1 LKFVLE
7 LDHVTYMMEQA
18 VFLIVAMI
26 MTF

>member
-7 LDHVTYMMEQA
+7 LYHVTYMMAQA